1 MQSILP
7 RTIGPTTGK
16 ICILADFLD
25 FRFYTLSLLRLSL
38 LFSHSL
44 LCCVVVGQHI
54 YFTQPNWLNRF
65 VCLNFFVRSH
75 SLLYS
80 KCWLPLLFHWNIS
93 DEMFNI
99 SSIHSLLG
107 STWIK
112 TDAGSTWMYQHI
124 NNHNNKERE
133 RKNDLHKI
141 SLLNFIVSL
150 IFFNFTTPS
159 SFDVSLFFILTFI
172 LFQLEKIHKF
182 TYHFVA
188 FFNNED

>member
-124 NNHNNKERE
+124 NNHNNKER
-133 RKNDLHKI
+133 KKKWLAQ
-141 SLLNFIVSL
+141 
-150 IFFNFTTPS
+150 NFTFEFHCVTHLLQLHHPLLIRCLS
-159 SFDVSLFFILTFI
+159 ILHSD
-172 LFQLEKIHKF
+172 IHSISVRK
-182 TYHFVA
+182 
-188 FFNNED
+188 DS